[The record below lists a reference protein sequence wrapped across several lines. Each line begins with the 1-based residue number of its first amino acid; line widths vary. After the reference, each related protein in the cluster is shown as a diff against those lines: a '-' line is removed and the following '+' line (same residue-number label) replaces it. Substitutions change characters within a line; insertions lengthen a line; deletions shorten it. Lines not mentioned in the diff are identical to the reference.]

1 MFPTSITTKQ
11 LLYLVGLQRTE
22 REQKMVR
29 DYLKQLGKTTLDE
42 LIKEEASE
50 LIGRLKEVS
59 LARYII
65 LRNQIIEA

>member
-1 MFPTSITTKQ
+1 
-11 LLYLVGLQRTE
+11 
-22 REQKMVR
+22 MVR